1 MLPQGTGRRVRAC
14 AALALPIVLASA
26 ASAEAQLGD
35 RTLKVGSKGR
45 DVKTAQRELTAI
57 GIKTRA
63 DGIYGQ
69 TTALSVKRFE
79 RKDRRHVDGA
89 LNPADARAL
98 QAAANSGAGGI
109 DDPTAGQAAEGTG
122 GYSYDPTNTTGRARL
137 SADGRTAIVPDNAPQ
152 QVKDAV
158 AAANQITNKPY
169 KYGGGHGSWQ
179 DSGYDC
185 SGSVSYALHGA
196 GLLDK
201 PMDSTELE
209 SFGIAGKGQWITV
222 YANSGHTFVV
232 IAGLRFDTSGAGED
246 GPRWR
251 TDSTSTSGYV
261 VRHPSGL

>member
-35 RTLKVGSKGR
+35 RTLKLGSKGR
-45 DVKTAQRELTAI
+45 DVKTAQKELTAI
-57 GIKTRA
+57 GLKTAA
-63 DGIYGQ
+63 DGIYGR

-79 RKDRRHVDGA
+79 RQEGRHVDGA

-98 QAAANSGAGGI
+98 EAALNGAN
-109 DDPTAGQAAEGTG
+109 DPSTGQAADGTG
-122 GYSYDPTNTTGRARL
+122 GYSYDASNTTGKAHL
-137 SADGRTAIVPDNAPQ
+137 SADGRTAIAPDNAPQ

-169 KYGGGHGSWQ
+169 KYGGGHGSWN
-179 DSGYDC
+179 DTGYDC

-201 PMDSTELE
+201 PMDSSELE
-209 SFGIAGKGQWITV
+209 SFGSAGQGQWITI

-251 TDSTSTSGYV
+251 TDSASTSGYV
-261 VRHPSGL
+261 VRHPNAL

>member
-1 MLPQGTGRRVRAC
+1 LP
-14 AALALPIVLASA
+14 LVLASA

-35 RTLKVGSKGR
+35 RTLKFGSRGR

-57 GIKTRA
+57 GLKTSA
-63 DGIYGQ
+63 DGVYGR
-69 TTALSVKRFE
+69 TTASNVKRFE
-79 RKDRRHVDGA
+79 RQEGRHVDGA
-89 LNPADARAL
+89 LNPADAAAL
-98 QAAANSGAGGI
+98 QTAVSGNGSV
-109 DDPTAGQAAEGTG
+109 DDPMAGQAADGTG
-122 GYSYDPTNTTGRARL
+122 GYSYDPSNTTGKARL
-137 SADGRTAIVPDNAPQ
+137 SADGRTAIAPDNAPQ

-169 KYGGGHGSWQ
+169 KYGGGHGSWN
-179 DSGYDC
+179 DTGYDC

-201 PMDSTELE
+201 PMDSSELE
-209 SFGIAGKGQWITV
+209 SFGTAGKGQWITI

-251 TDSTSTSGYV
+251 TDSRSTSGYV
-261 VRHPSGL
+261 VRHPDGL